1 MSDSICRGNC
11 ISYSGYA
18 CCGGSTQW
26 SIIVTH
32 EVISYSLFT
41 YVGTGRSSTPSL
53 KYNYYRHYEHSYFV
67 FEISNISVI

>member
-18 CCGGSTQW
+18 CCGGSAQR
-26 SIIVTH
+26 SIIVTC
-32 EVISYSLFT
+32 EVISYGLFT

-53 KYNYYRHYEHSYFV
+53 KYNHYPRYEHSHHV
-67 FEISNISVI
+67 LDK